1 MTDTRQIAS
10 ELDFEAAEVNILGEI
25 IATLG
30 ELLSPLT
37 DNENPNETEMSYI
50 YMRRKMVSA
59 VLGCAL
65 ERAGT
70 IEKRLREQSEE
81 LFDKA
86 QEVTA

>member
-1 MTDTRQIAS
+1 MT
-10 ELDFEAAEVNILGEI
+10 
-25 IATLG
+25 
-30 ELLSPLT
+30 
-37 DNENPNETEMSYI
+37 YI

-65 ERAGT
+65 ERAGA

>member
-1 MTDTRQIAS
+1 MNTHDIAS
-10 ELDFEAAEVNILGEI
+10 ELDFESAEVNILGEI

-37 DNENPNETEMSYI
+37 DNENPNEAEMTYI
-50 YMRRKMVSA
+50 YMRRKMIAA

-81 LFDKA
+81 LCGKA
-86 QEVTA
+86 QEVTV

>member
-1 MTDTRQIAS
+1 MNTHDIAS
-10 ELDFEAAEVNILGEI
+10 ELDFESAEVNILGEI

-37 DNENPNETEMSYI
+37 DNENPNEAEMMYI
-50 YMRRKMVSA
+50 YMRRKMIAA

-70 IEKRLREQSEE
+70 IEKRLREQGEE
-81 LFDKA
+81 LFNKA

>member
-1 MTDTRQIAS
+1 MNTHDIAS

-37 DNENPNETEMSYI
+37 DNENPNEAELTYI
-50 YMRRKMVSA
+50 YMRRKMIAA

-81 LFDKA
+81 LFDKT
-86 QEVTA
+86 QEVTS